1 VPSAPT
7 ARRCVTAV
15 PTTCVGGEIQ
25 LFSPSPTDG
34 EGVCPLL
41 VGVEEAGTETPR
53 VGGDQ
58 GLAVLC
64 RSEAIDRVGAAAA
77 PEPVEVCEALLTQ
90 PIAVLE
96 ELECVREE
104 ICTHVEVPG
113 NPFERQQKPVC
124 VLEVEDK
131 DHQSLEVG
139 VRGPARQEIA
149 PLASPCCKRGGDYP
163 PLMNTQ
169 PRLSMTTLCRPPLR
183 SGAMEHSVDTK
194 ELSER

>member
-1 VPSAPT
+1 M
-7 ARRCVTAV
+7 
-15 PTTCVGGEIQ
+15 
-25 LFSPSPTDG
+25 
-34 EGVCPLL
+34 
-41 VGVEEAGTETPR
+41 
-53 VGGDQ
+53 
-58 GLAVLC
+58 AVLC
-64 RSEAIDRVGAAAA
+64 RSEAIDRVGA

-139 VRGPARQEIA
+139 VRGPARHELA
-149 PLASPCCKRGGDYP
+149 PLASPCCKGGGATP
-163 PLMNTQ
+163 P
-169 PRLSMTTLCRPPLR
+169 
-183 SGAMEHSVDTK
+183 
-194 ELSER
+194 